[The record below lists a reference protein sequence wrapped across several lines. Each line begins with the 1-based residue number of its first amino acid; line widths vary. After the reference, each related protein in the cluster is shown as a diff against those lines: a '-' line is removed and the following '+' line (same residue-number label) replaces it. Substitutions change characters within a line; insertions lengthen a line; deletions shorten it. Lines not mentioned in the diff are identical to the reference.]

1 MKQEKTFL
9 EKSKDALNE
18 LSKEDAIYDEIQ
30 IGPQEEPI
38 IHDFPINI
46 HQYRKYVKK
55 KNQKK
60 SQNNNWLF
68 FYSLLNASTGSFFE
82 AIRAGIKPEI
92 KVSKILN
99 KTMIIAT

>member
-55 KNQKK
+55 KK
-60 SQNNNWLF
+60 
-68 FYSLLNASTGSFFE
+68 
-82 AIRAGIKPEI
+82 
-92 KVSKILN
+92 
-99 KTMIIAT
+99 